1 MCFKIFTVR
10 LTKGLR
16 RACLMEASFSVSAPD
31 GAMVQVLRTRFHL
44 KNEFGNQSC
53 WDPSFNRVCS
63 VFQIVDQESKTEFN
77 VFFSDLHS
85 HLLLWK
91 KDSFQEILDL
101 HGVSGVEF
109 PWLCLTASLFFCSVL
124 PFCLQESELLRVT
137 YSTRLV
143 AYFTRGM
150 GAKEE

>member
-16 RACLMEASFSVSAPD
+16 PACLMEASFSVSAPD

-53 WDPSFNRVCS
+53 CHPSFNRVCS

-77 VFFSDLHS
+77 VVVAVFFFFRSPFSSVVVEERLFPRNSGFSRGVRGGISVALPHS
-85 HLLLWK
+85 
-91 KDSFQEILDL
+91 F
-101 HGVSGVEF
+101 
-109 PWLCLTASLFFCSVL
+109 SLFLFCSSLL
-124 PFCLQESELLRVT
+124 PAGE
-137 YSTRLV
+137 
-143 AYFTRGM
+143 
-150 GAKEE
+150 

>member
-77 VFFSDLHS
+77 VFFFPISILICCCGRKTLS
-85 HLLLWK
+85 K
-91 KDSFQEILDL
+91 KFWICTGCLGWNFRGFASQLPSFS
-101 HGVSGVEF
+101 V
-109 PWLCLTASLFFCSVL
+109 LFFPSACR
-124 PFCLQESELLRVT
+124 RVS
-137 YSTRLV
+137 Y
-143 AYFTRGM
+143 
-150 GAKEE
+150 

>member
-1 MCFKIFTVR
+1 MWWKTAVVCFKIFTVR

-31 GAMVQVLRTRFHL
+31 GARVQVLRTRFHL

-77 VFFSDLHS
+77 VFFFRSPFSSVVVEERLFPRNSGFARGVWGGISVALPHS
-85 HLLLWK
+85 FPLFLFCSSLLPAGEWVTKSNLQYK
-91 KDSFQEILDL
+91 
-101 HGVSGVEF
+101 VSG
-109 PWLCLTASLFFCSVL
+109 LFH
-124 PFCLQESELLRVT
+124 
-137 YSTRLV
+137 
-143 AYFTRGM
+143 
-150 GAKEE
+150 

>member
-16 RACLMEASFSVSAPD
+16 PACLMEASFSVSAPD

-53 WDPSFNRVCS
+53 CHPSFNRVCS

-77 VFFSDLHS
+77 VVVAGFFFFPISILICCCGRKTLS
-85 HLLLWK
+85 KKFWIFTGCPGWNFRGFASQLL
-91 KDSFQEILDL
+91 SFS
-101 HGVSGVEF
+101 V
-109 PWLCLTASLFFCSVL
+109 LFFPSARR
-124 PFCLQESELLRVT
+124 RVS
-137 YSTRLV
+137 Y
-143 AYFTRGM
+143 
-150 GAKEE
+150 